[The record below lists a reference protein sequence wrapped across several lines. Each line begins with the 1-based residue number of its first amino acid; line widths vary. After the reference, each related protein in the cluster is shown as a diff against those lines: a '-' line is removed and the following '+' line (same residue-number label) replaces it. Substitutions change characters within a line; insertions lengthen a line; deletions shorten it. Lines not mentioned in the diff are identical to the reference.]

1 MLGGQ
6 LEVLVSGQNCS
17 HGVASSARISVAIG
31 SGLNV
36 PRRLSGGRAALCN
49 QMKNSSTLG
58 NSSRSIRPGE
68 HERGLCVAALVTH
81 HQFASCSGTS
91 HLPSAG
97 DRRIVELEIAARQLL
112 AMDKPACYSVPPRP
126 WEQSGERWCRLGNG
140 LRGSEAS
147 SGFGSIVGE
156 PGHTPAPAR
165 FCCAIHPGSSL
176 SSPCDLADHGAPTMP
191 RASARERESRPQL
204 GRQQDASAAAPGM
217 YGDVADGQV
226 QDGLTHRSTRQQ
238 P

>member
-97 DRRIVELEIAARQLL
+97 GRRIVELEIAARQLL

-147 SGFGSIVGE
+147 SASLDTPQHLHASAVPSTLAPHSRHRATWPILVRR
-156 PGHTPAPAR
+156 PCHVHRPASASLGHNSADSRTPAQQRRECTATLRMAR
-165 FCCAIHPGSSL
+165 CRMA
-176 SSPCDLADHGAPTMP
+176 
-191 RASARERESRPQL
+191 
-204 GRQQDASAAAPGM
+204 
-217 YGDVADGQV
+217 
-226 QDGLTHRSTRQQ
+226 
-238 P
+238 